1 MTYCLAASVDAG
13 LVFVSDSR
21 TNAGIDQLA
30 SYSKMH
36 AFCVEGERSFVLLS
50 AGNLGTTQA
59 VITQLRHGIRDHASR
74 NLNTLSTMSD
84 VADYVGEINLEQQE
98 KHRNRSGNEQ
108 FSPEAS
114 FLLGGQ
120 IAGMPPRLF
129 LIYPEGN
136 YVHASPQ
143 TPFLQIG
150 ETKYGK
156 PILDRV
162 IHSSTPLEAVARC
175 GLVSMDSTMRSN
187 ASVGPPIEVLRY
199 PTDSLGRGQYLSLGE
214 DDDYFQTIRDAWEAK
229 LREAFNDLPP
239 LKSQSA
245 PLRQVV
251 QPPSE

>member
-21 TNAGIDQLA
+21 TNAGIDQLS

-36 AFCVEGERSFVLLS
+36 AFGSEGERFFVLLS

-59 VITQLRHGIRDHASR
+59 VVTQLRHDIRDQAER
-74 NLNTLSTMSD
+74 NLNTLSSMSE
-84 VADYVGEINLEQQE
+84 VADYVGEISLEQQD
-98 KHRNRSGNEQ
+98 KHRSRAGNEQ

-120 IAGMPPRLF
+120 IKGMPPRLF

-136 YVHASPQ
+136 YVHASAQ

-162 IHSSTPLEAVARC
+162 IRSDMPLEAVARC

-187 ASVGPPIEVLRY
+187 ASVGPPIEVLQY
-199 PTDSLGRGQYLSLGE
+199 PANSLGTGHYLSLQE
-214 DDDYFQTIRDAWEAK
+214 DDAYFQAIRDAWENK
-229 LREAFNDLPP
+229 LRQAFDDLPP
-239 LKSQSA
+239 LRAQSA

-251 QPPSE
+251 PPPSE